1 MEVGLA
7 NNPDGSY
14 VAKASVDPQ
23 AIKIDLMTEN
33 DKNVREF
40 FNTSHEYVVIT
51 SAYASVFGNTRI
63 DD

>member
-23 AIKIDLMTEN
+23 AIKIDLMTLP
-33 DKNVREF
+33 
-40 FNTSHEYVVIT
+40 S
-51 SAYASVFGNTRI
+51 G
-63 DD
+63 